1 MSNLKVV
8 KNRTSLSRLS
18 IPSMSD
24 NSFNEAGG
32 SPKCLTA
39 SFTADPIKKLN
50 FDMCDNTEDE
60 EDCMN
65 VSSSD
70 GTTASSNPFQPNS
83 LVKKIDFDL
92 DDSEDEENKPV
103 NTQENIVTSSTP
115 NKFANPEHSE
125 PNAVKSK

>member
-1 MSNLKVV
+1 
-8 KNRTSLSRLS
+8 
-18 IPSMSD
+18 
-24 NSFNEAGG
+24 
-32 SPKCLTA
+32 
-39 SFTADPIKKLN
+39 
-50 FDMCDNTEDE
+50 MCDTTEDE

-125 PNAVKSK
+125 PNVVKSK